1 MSARVDGKL
10 GEDFSAMREKDHID
24 LAQLEED
31 LGLLEQHTKHV
42 VSLLGRHLVD
52 VGQRTAALRESTHL
66 FQEIRDIKDKVRALQ
81 SKTEVLKAGGQSV
94 GTFEREL

>member
-1 MSARVDGKL
+1 
-10 GEDFSAMREKDHID
+10 MREKDHID
-24 LAQLEED
+24 LAELEED

-52 VGQRTAALRESTHL
+52 VGQRIAALRESTHL